1 MKVERREMQ
10 HYRDPTQTQSQN
22 FVKGVRFFYSCTFL
36 AGNTRNRPFL
46 ISLSPPVSVVFPIS
60 SCRLISMDH
69 LMIQYH
75 LIESSLSYDIFL
87 GSKLLP
93 CRGRRTDRTQSDR
106 RDRQACRA
114 AGNLGQ
120 YQVQIFNIVLQLI
133 NIFDINL
140 IKQFVEP
147 IVG

>member
-1 MKVERREMQ
+1 MKLKRRNVALQ
-10 HYRDPTQTQSQN
+10 RPYTHPQSQIL
-22 FVKGVRFFYSCTFL
+22 VKGVRFFYSCTFW
-36 AGNTRNRPFL
+36 AGNTHTRPFL
-46 ISLSPPVSVVFPIS
+46 ISLSQPVSVVLPIS
-60 SCRLISMDH
+60 SCHLTSMDH